1 MNQHQQETANT
12 YKNLQEKRELEKEAR
27 KMVMRENGEYRLKEI
42 EEEKMKQLSKVAS
55 RRDEQAKYRDVLDI
69 QVLADDLAS

>member
-1 MNQHQQETANT
+1 VNQHQQETANT